1 MYFPVQ
7 VSVIGDEIQE
17 IADEVKLFS
26 DTYDLVLTSGGLG
39 PTHDDVTMEG
49 VSLNLWRV
57 NFGLGLLDMNLL
69 IFVPPQNS
77 DTVYKF
83 LHQSDTHYLVCYL

>member
-1 MYFPVQ
+1 MVVHLFLQLFVVVVLQ

-17 IADEVKLFS
+17 ISDEVKLFS

-49 VSLNLWRV
+49 MSIWLSLGR
-57 NFGLGLLDMNLL
+57 
-69 IFVPPQNS
+69 
-77 DTVYKF
+77 T
-83 LHQSDTHYLVCYL
+83 

>member
-1 MYFPVQ
+1 MVVHLFLQLFVVVVLQ

-17 IADEVKLFS
+17 IGDEVKLFS

-49 VSLNLWRV
+49 VSMWLS
-57 NFGLGLLDMNLL
+57 LGR
-69 IFVPPQNS
+69 I
-77 DTVYKF
+77 
-83 LHQSDTHYLVCYL
+83 

>member
-1 MYFPVQ
+1 M
-7 VSVIGDEIQE
+7 IGDEVRE

-57 NFGLGLLDMNLL
+57 SLLGKSL
-69 IFVPPQNS
+69 
-77 DTVYKF
+77 
-83 LHQSDTHYLVCYL
+83 